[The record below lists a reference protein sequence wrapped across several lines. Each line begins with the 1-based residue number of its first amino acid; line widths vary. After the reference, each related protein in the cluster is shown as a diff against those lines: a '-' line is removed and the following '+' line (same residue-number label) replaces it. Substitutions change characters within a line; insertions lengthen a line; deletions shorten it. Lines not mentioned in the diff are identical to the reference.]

1 MTKIEIYDG
10 LDPGKIASSGQCFR
24 VRSFRAKQSDPR
36 KKSLA
41 SADDVRTY
49 VFVSGDR
56 ILHIKEVTTE
66 SETLTGADLQTGAAG
81 FECKTKQVF
90 EVSCDETEWH
100 SFWHNYFDIGRSY
113 RDVAA
118 RAKGKSEFADEAAKR
133 GFGLR
138 ILRQEPWEMLVTFI
152 ISQRKSIPSIAK
164 SVEKLAEKF
173 GHEIKDGIRSFPSP
187 EELAGASES
196 DLAQCGLGY
205 RVGYVQD
212 AVKKAVSGELDLK
225 TASKLP
231 DDKLLEKLKQ
241 VRGVGEKVANC
252 IALFAYART
261 ACAPADVW
269 INRAIEEQFGGKSP
283 FALFGDDAGIIQQY
297 IFCYE
302 RELAGIKAGLK
313 IGI

>member
-1 MTKIEIYDG
+1 M
-10 LDPGKIASSGQCFR
+10 
-24 VRSFRAKQSDPR
+24 
-36 KKSLA
+36 
-41 SADDVRTY
+41 
-49 VFVSGDR
+49 
-56 ILHIKEVTTE
+56 
-66 SETLTGADLQTGAAG
+66 
-81 FECKTKQVF
+81 
-90 EVSCDETEWH
+90 
-100 SFWHNYFDIGRSY
+100 
-113 RDVAA
+113 
-118 RAKGKSEFADEAAKR
+118 
-133 GFGLR
+133 
-138 ILRQEPWEMLVTFI
+138 
-152 ISQRKSIPSIAK
+152 
-164 SVEKLAEKF
+164 
-173 GHEIKDGIRSFPSP
+173 
-187 EELAGASES
+187 
-196 DLAQCGLGY
+196 GY

-225 TASKLP
+225 TVSKLP

-269 INRAIEEQFGGKSP
+269 INRAIEERFGGKSP

>member
-56 ILHIKEVTTE
+56 ILHIKEVKTE

-212 AVKKAVSGELDLK
+212 AVKKADHEAEVMSDFIL
-225 TASKLP
+225 
-231 DDKLLEKLKQ
+231 
-241 VRGVGEKVANC
+241 
-252 IALFAYART
+252 
-261 ACAPADVW
+261 
-269 INRAIEEQFGGKSP
+269 GKSMFDMHP
-283 FALFGDDAGIIQQY
+283 ETMPQY
-297 IFCYE
+297 IE
-302 RELAGIKAGLK
+302 ALK
-313 IGI
+313 WGDYKWQILNRLLLLYQTFKDTMDMDTMAIITVTKEQMDKEEKSDQ